1 MWNQLLSTGLVM
13 LCKFFTTTNF
23 MRVEIFMSLFLD
35 FFNDQFCNG
44 SISLWRGA
52 SSTFLH
58 QFWMQLGSSTPM
70 TLPEMVIK
78 IFQHWITSLKTSVP
92 LIFSMLCKML
102 LKLNSAGQTGNR
114 NLTTSFINWNLYF
127 STFHPTVVISNFIL
141 DA

>member
-1 MWNQLLSTGLVM
+1 MIHFKMVFKTLCQMWNQLLSTGLVM

-23 MRVEIFMSLFLD
+23 MRVGIFMSLFLD

-102 LKLNSAGQTGNR
+102 LKLLVRLEIETWQPLS
-114 NLTTSFINWNLYF
+114 
-127 STFHPTVVISNFIL
+127 
-141 DA
+141 